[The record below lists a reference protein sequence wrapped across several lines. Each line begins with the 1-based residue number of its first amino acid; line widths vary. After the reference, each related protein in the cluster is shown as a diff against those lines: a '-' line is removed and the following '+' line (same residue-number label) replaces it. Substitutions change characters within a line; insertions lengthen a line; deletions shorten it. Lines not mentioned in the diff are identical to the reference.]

1 MRITYIVTLPGVDFL
16 LRKFKYVL
24 NYFSYA
30 YLKVQKSLH
39 FKESTPPVMVIS
51 ISALFN
57 ECLIGF
63 DSQALKIQTQK
74 GNIFDFSKPYIG
86 KNGSFLSHHSV
97 RKKKKQ
103 PRQPK
108 NQQQKNQENPQT
120 HSHQTFTQKKV
131 FTNIVSNSLSFVR
144 VTSGNPFRF

>member
-39 FKESTPPVMVIS
+39 FKESTPAVMVIS

-74 GNIFDFSKPYIG
+74 GNVFDFSKPYIG

-97 RKKKKQ
+97 RKEKNNPDNQKTSNKRTKKTPKPTATKLL
-103 PRQPK
+103 PRRKFSQILYQIHCP
-108 NQQQKNQENPQT
+108 
-120 HSHQTFTQKKV
+120 
-131 FTNIVSNSLSFVR
+131 L
-144 VTSGNPFRF
+144 